1 MSFGEEY
8 TLESSQKGGA
18 HMYYTKKLLGYF
30 LANIIVFYLAQMI
43 VGDMLIFG
51 RAEISPMQ
59 ALITTSFG
67 IALVTLLVDLL
78 LKDFNIKIQPDKYLT
93 LELLVNIAAIYLL
106 ARTPLQNSVGIGI
119 TAFWVAIIIGFGLSI
134 AQYVAKNITDKVAA

>member
-1 MSFGEEY
+1 
-8 TLESSQKGGA
+8 
-18 HMYYTKKLLGYF
+18 MYYTKKLLGYF
-30 LANIIVFYLAQMI
+30 LANAVVFYLAQML

-134 AQYVAKNITDKVAA
+134 AQYVAKNITDKFAA

>member
-1 MSFGEEY
+1 
-8 TLESSQKGGA
+8 
-18 HMYYTKKLLGYF
+18 MYYTKKLLGYF
-30 LANIIVFYLAQMI
+30 LANAVVFYLAQML

-134 AQYVAKNITDKVAA
+134 AQYVAKNITDKFAS

>member
-1 MSFGEEY
+1 
-8 TLESSQKGGA
+8 
-18 HMYYTKKLLGYF
+18 MYYTKKLLGYF
-30 LANIIVFYLAQMI
+30 LANAVVFYLAQML